1 MPEPLETPVSPLRT
15 PLFRALWLANV
26 ASGIG
31 SAMHDTAAVW
41 TMTTLTTS
49 ATLVTLMQSMSSL
62 PLFLLALPAGALA
75 DIVDRRRVMVIAQCM
90 SALVTLL
97 LAFITWRGGLNPV
110 ILLII
115 TFLLG
120 TGMAFTLPAWQ
131 AMIPGIV
138 PRVALPGAMALGG
151 AGINIARS
159 VGPIAGGLLVASL
172 GPAVVFALNALSFV
186 GLIVVLVRAR
196 HMEPPRSRQTE
207 QMLGAMV
214 AALRYTR
221 HSVAMHAV
229 LIRNASF
236 VFFGIAP
243 VALLPLLV
251 KSQGLAA
258 TDFGLLMGANGV
270 GGIVA
275 AFLLLPRLRQRLSI
289 DCLLFNAALVLAA
302 MVALLSRPAERPAM
316 AAFLFVAGAAW
327 LVSMSSFS
335 AAAQGVFPNWLRA
348 RSSAVLVLIVQAAFA
363 FGAMTWGAVTH
374 WANPELALQIASGGL
389 LASLVLIRAYPLNS
403 YAQLNLNPSAHW
415 APHQL
420 AFEPGP
426 DDGPVLV
433 TVDYQIAPDPE
444 TADAFRRAMSP
455 LRTIRLRDGAFRWS
469 LFQDLTDP
477 SRFRESFLVGTWSE
491 HQRQHERATVADRE
505 IEARVIA
512 FHAGDAP
519 PKVNHFLMKS
529 VMEPRP

>member
-1 MPEPLETPVSPLRT
+1 MNDIPSKPVSPLHT

-41 TMTTLTTS
+41 TMTTLTSS

-75 DIVDRRRVMVIAQCM
+75 DIVDRRRLIVITQAL

-97 LAFITWRGGLNPV
+97 LALIAWRGGLNPV
-110 ILLII
+110 VLLGI

-138 PRVALPGAMALGG
+138 PREALPGAMALGG

-159 VGPIAGGLLVASL
+159 VGPMVGGLLVAAA
-172 GPAVVFALNALSFV
+172 GPAPVFALNALSFA

-196 HMEPPRSRQTE
+196 QIEPPRTRQAE

-221 HSVAMHAV
+221 HSSAIHAV
-229 LIRNASF
+229 LIRNGSL

-251 KSQGLAA
+251 KARGLAA
-258 TDFGLLMGANGV
+258 TDFGLLMGAYGI
-270 GGIVA
+270 GGITA
-275 AFLLLPRLRQRLSI
+275 AFLILPRLRRWMSLDRLLLMG
-289 DCLLFNAALVLAA
+289 CLSLAI
-302 MVALLSRPAERPAM
+302 MLGLLSRPASVPVM
-316 AAFLFVAGAAW
+316 AAILFVAGAAW
-327 LVSMSSFS
+327 LISMSSFS
-335 AAAQGVFPNWLRA
+335 AAAQAVFPNWVRA
-348 RSSAVLVLIVQAAFA
+348 RSSAILVLVVQAAFA
-363 FGAMTWGAVTH
+363 VGAMTWGAVTS
-374 WANPELALQIASGGL
+374 WANPELALQIAAGGL
-389 LASLVLIRAYPLNS
+389 LASLVLIKAFPLNPHT
-403 YAQLNLNPSAHW
+403 ALNLSPSAHW

-420 AFEPGP
+420 AFEPAP
-426 DDGPVLV
+426 SDGPVLV
-433 TVDYQIAPDPE
+433 TVDYQIAPASVDQ
-444 TADAFRRAMSP
+444 FRQAMTG
-455 LRTIRLRDGAFRWS
+455 LRSIRLRDGAFRWS
-469 LFQDLTDP
+469 LFQDLADP

-491 HQRQHERATVADRE
+491 HQRQHERATEEDRIVE
-505 IEARVIA
+505 ERAAV
-512 FHAGDAP
+512 FHVGEVP
-519 PKVNHFLMKS
+519 PKVSHFLMKS
-529 VMEPRP
+529 ALQTKR

>member
-1 MPEPLETPVSPLRT
+1 MPDAPATPVSPLRN

-75 DIVDRRRVMVIAQCM
+75 DIVDRRRVMVIAQLL

-97 LAFITWRGGLNPV
+97 LAFVAWRGGLNPPV
-110 ILLII
+110 LLAI

-138 PRVALPGAMALGG
+138 PREALPGAMALGG

-159 VGPIAGGLLVASL
+159 VGPIAGGLLVAAV
-172 GPAVVFALNALSFV
+172 GPALVFALNALSFA

-196 HMEPPRSRQTE
+196 QVEPPRSRQTE

-221 HSVAMHAV
+221 HSPAIHAV
-229 LIRNASF
+229 LIRNASL
-236 VFFGIAP
+236 VFFGVAP

-251 KSQGLAA
+251 RSRGLAA
-258 TDFGLLMGANGV
+258 TDFGLLMGAYGAGGV
-270 GGIVA
+270 VA
-275 AFLLLPRLRQRLSI
+275 AFVALPKLRQWLSL
-289 DCLLFNAALVLAA
+289 DRLLFGAGLMLALTVG
-302 MVALLSRPAERPAM
+302 LLSRPAGQPVM
-316 AAFLFVAGAAW
+316 AALLFVAGAAW
-327 LVSMSSFS
+327 LTSMASFS
-335 AAAQGVFPNWLRA
+335 AAAQGVFPNWARA
-348 RSSAVLVLIVQAAFA
+348 RSSAVLVLVVQAAFA
-363 FGAMTWGAVTH
+363 FGAMTWGAVTSR
-374 WANPELALQIASGGL
+374 ANPELALQVASGGL
-389 LASLVLIRAYPLNS
+389 LASLVLIKAFPLNA
-403 YAQLNLNPSAHW
+403 YLQLNLSPSAHW

-420 AFEPGP
+420 AFEPAP
-426 DDGPVLV
+426 ADGPVLV
-433 TVDYQIAPDPE
+433 TVDYQIEPASAE
-444 TADAFRRAMSP
+444 AFRRAANS

-469 LFQDLTDP
+469 LFQDLDDP
-477 SRFRESFLVGTWSE
+477 ARFREAFLVGTWSE
-491 HQRQHERATVADRE
+491 HERQHERATVADRE
-505 IEARVIA
+505 VEARVIA
-512 FHAGDAP
+512 FHVGSAP
-519 PKVNHFLMKS
+519 PKVSHFLMRS
-529 VMEPRP
+529 GP